1 MQQPHG
7 FWDTTMGMT
16 LVLWLCSL
24 PLVVFIAMLLG
35 GSRVALVSAL
45 VLLVVMLG
53 ICRAICRVRV
63 PDGEQKLSKHE
74 KPRV

>member
-7 FWDTTMGMT
+7 FWDTRMGMT
-16 LVLWLCSL
+16 LALWLCTL
-24 PLVVFIAMLLG
+24 PFVVVIAMWFG
-35 GSRVALVSAL
+35 GSRVALLSAA
-45 VLLVVMLG
+45 VLLVVMFA

-63 PDGEQKLSKHE
+63 PDGEQKRTTHE

>member
-16 LVLWLCSL
+16 LVLWLCTL
-24 PLVVFIAMLLG
+24 PFVVFIALWLW

-45 VLLVVMLG
+45 VLLVVMFG
-53 ICRAICRVRV
+53 ICRAICGVRV
-63 PDGEQKLSKHE
+63 PDGEQKRTTHE